1 MALAEAKKTKEAED
15 AAPEVAA
22 SAARAAGLAADASAA
37 ASAATGAGAAAEAA
51 PEGASVWNKGGY
63 HWEERDLTVWAKERL
78 TALLMDVEIDV
89 PGGLLTIAE
98 VKEIKGDASS
108 SMRKGAHIVFYEF
121 KMKLAWEGEIVD
133 GEGGVKATG
142 DGEVEIEKFDQE
154 DDLDHVKVSGR
165 GQIAPFLG
173 RFQGTAAS
181 RGCDSC
187 LPLSPQITVKA
198 ASDKRA
204 DAGLGRQMKM
214 IGEPLIRE
222 ALKTFV
228 GELRVR

>member
-1 MALAEAKKTKEAED
+1 MT
-15 AAPEVAA
+15 VSAA
-22 SAARAAGLAADASAA
+22 SAGATGRSCGACKRARA
-37 ASAATGAGAAAEAA
+37 
-51 PEGASVWNKGGY
+51 
-63 HWEERDLTVWAKERL
+63 HF
-78 TALLMDVEIDV
+78 
-89 PGGLLTIAE
+89 PGGFRPGIEPDLN
-98 VKEIKGDASS
+98 VC
-108 SMRKGAHIVFYEF
+108 
-121 KMKLAWEGEIVD
+121 LA

-228 GELRVR
+228 GELRVH